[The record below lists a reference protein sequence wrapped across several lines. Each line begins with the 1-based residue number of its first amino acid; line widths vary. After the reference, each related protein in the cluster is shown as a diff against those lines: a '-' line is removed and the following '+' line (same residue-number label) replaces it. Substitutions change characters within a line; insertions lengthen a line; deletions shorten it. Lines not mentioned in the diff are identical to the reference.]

1 MPNHYLPKN
10 YSAIRDFFL
19 TLSIIAIIGLLVGGY
34 FYIEY
39 KTDNTSDAEQITLL
53 NSNYQTLEES
63 FNRLSSNQIKNS
75 DITSLQ
81 IQLNNINQK
90 IRNLDF
96 NEEQIEDYV
105 DDYTEDEW
113 DNIIED
119 INDLFDD
126 LDELEDKVNENS
138 NDIDLLN
145 QTAA

>member
-1 MPNHYLPKN
+1 MRNNYLPTN
-10 YSAIRDFFL
+10 YSLIRDFFL
-19 TLSIIAIIGLLVGGY
+19 TLSIISIIGLLLGGY

-96 NEEQIEDYV
+96 DEEQIEDYV